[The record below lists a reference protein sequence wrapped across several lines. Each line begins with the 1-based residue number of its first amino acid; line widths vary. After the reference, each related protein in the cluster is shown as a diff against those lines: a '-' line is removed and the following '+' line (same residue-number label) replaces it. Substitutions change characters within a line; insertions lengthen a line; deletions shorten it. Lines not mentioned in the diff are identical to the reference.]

1 MPIEQI
7 SPKSVIANPA
17 NVNLQIKAEQAL
29 AVTQVNQDAQKSVQV
44 SKTDTATFTQQAVK
58 KVVNEVHSSIQKLK
72 SDAS

>member
-17 NVNLQIKAEQAL
+17 NVNLQVKAEQAI